1 MNINDAGLYII
12 KKYEGFSS
20 SVYICPAGRPTIGYG
35 STWDRTGDPV
45 TPEHPDITIEDAE
58 RLLSQEVA
66 HVEIALKRLVKVGI
80 TENMLSALASFVYNV
95 GSGAFQRSTMRMKLN
110 RKNYE
115 GCVKEF
121 PKWRMGGGKVLPGLV
136 KRRKEEVSLFLL

>member
-1 MNINDAGLYII
+1 MKINDAGLYII
-12 KKYEGFSS
+12 KKYEGFRP
-20 SVYICPAGRPTIGYG
+20 SVYTCPAGRYTIGYG
-35 STWDRTGDPV
+35 STWDRIGDPI

-58 RLLSQEVA
+58 RLLRQEVA
-66 HVEIALKRLVKVGI
+66 HVETALKRLVKVGI
-80 TENMLSALASFVYNV
+80 TENMFSALASFVYNV

-121 PKWRMGGGKVLPGLV
+121 PRWRMGGGKVLPGLV

>member
-58 RLLSQEVA
+58 RLLRQEVA

-80 TENMLSALASFVYNV
+80 TENMFSALASFVYNV
-95 GSGAFQRSTMRMKLN
+95 GSGAFQRSTMRMILY
-110 RKNYE
+110 RKTYE

>member
-35 STWDRTGDPV
+35 STWDRAGDPV

-58 RLLSQEVA
+58 RLLKQEVA
-66 HVEIALKRLVKVGI
+66 HVETALRRLVKVDI
-80 TENMLSALASFVYNV
+80 TENMFSALASFVYNV

-110 RKNYE
+110 RRNYE
-115 GCVKEF
+115 GCAREF

>member
-1 MNINDAGLYII
+1 MKINDAGLYII
-12 KKYEGFSS
+12 KKYEGFSP
-20 SVYICPAGRPTIGYG
+20 SVYICPAGRYTIGYG

-58 RLLSQEVA
+58 RLLRQEVA
-66 HVEIALKRLVKVGI
+66 HVETALKRLVKVSI
-80 TENMLSALASFVYNV
+80 TENMFSALASFVYNV

-121 PKWRMGGGKVLPGLV
+121 PRWRMGGGRVLPGLV

>member
-80 TENMLSALASFVYNV
+80 TENMFSALASFVYNV